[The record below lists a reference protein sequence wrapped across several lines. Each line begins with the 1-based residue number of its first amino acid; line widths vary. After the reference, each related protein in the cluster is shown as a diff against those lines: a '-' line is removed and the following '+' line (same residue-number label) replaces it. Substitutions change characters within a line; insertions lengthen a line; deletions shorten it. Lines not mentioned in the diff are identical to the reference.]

1 MLTGKIL
8 TWLKLA
14 ALVGFLAAAVYYFRF
29 TEQGRSISPEYVL
42 DSIESHGL
50 VTARLIY
57 IAVYIVGTVL
67 LLPGTVLSFAG
78 AVLFG
83 AYEGTLYTWI
93 GATIGATIAYLAA
106 RLL

>member
-1 MLTGKIL
+1 MLTGKTL

-14 ALVGFLAAAVYYFRF
+14 ALVGFLAAAGDYFRF

-42 DSIESHGL
+42 ERMWSHGP

-57 IAVYIVGTVL
+57 VAVYIVGTVL

-78 AVLFG
+78 AVLFA
-83 AYEGTLYTWI
+83 AYEGTLYTWMGAVV
-93 GATIGATIAYLAA
+93 GATLAF
-106 RLL
+106 LLA

>member
-1 MLTGKIL
+1 MLTGKTL

-42 DSIESHGL
+42 NSIESQGP

-57 IAVYIVGTVL
+57 VVVYIVGTVL

-83 AYEGTLYTWI
+83 AYWPSRNRPCPAAGVSPTLTV
-93 GATIGATIAYLAA
+93 
-106 RLL
+106 